1 MFSKYFFVNKCIIL
15 SFILIFIYTSYK
27 KDRIY
32 YNINVEDD
40 IMTSVERSKNFII
53 RSSNGILDKKPPLK
67 NFNNQRISSIIP
79 LYNCENTILRAI
91 RSIQNQNIEDIEII
105 LVNDFSKDKTLMM
118 INQFQKEDPRII
130 IINNKK
136 RMGTLYSRSI
146 GTLAAKGKYLFPLDN
161 DDMFLDSDIFNYIF
175 NEANNNNYDIVKFR
189 GLWARSIEDFMLKRV
204 KTKLYMNHRIGL
216 ILHQPEL
223 SYFPIRKHKDYFRD
237 VFLWGKCIKSEIY
250 KSAIN
255 LYGEKNYSEFIIGWE
270 DGIINFVICQISN
283 SFKFIGKYGVFNI
296 ISENSSYFKALN
308 TDNNIYEIK
317 FLQAVFNFSKDSYKG
332 KEIIVYLVTTLLHRK
347 LFKKTLENKALEK
360 LFNSIFKKI
369 MECPYISINDK
380 NIMKN
385 TYSSVL
391 EKKFVK

>member
-32 YNINVEDD
+32 YNTNIEDD

-105 LVNDFSKDKTLMM
+105 LVNDLSKDKTLKM

-270 DGIINFVICQISN
+270 DGIINFIICQIAN

-296 ISENSSYFKALN
+296 VSEKSSYFKDLY

-347 LFKKTLENKALEK
+347 LFKKTLENKDLEN

-369 MECPYISINDK
+369 IECPYISINDK
-380 NIMKN
+380 NIMKD

-391 EKKFVK
+391 EKKIC

>member
-1 MFSKYFFVNKCIIL
+1 MFSKCFFVNKCIIL
-15 SFILIFIYTSYK
+15 LFILIFIYTSYK

-32 YNINVEDD
+32 YNTNIEDD
-40 IMTSVERSKNFII
+40 IMTAVERAKNFII
-53 RSSNGILDKKPPLK
+53 RSSNGILDKKPHIK
-67 NFNNQRISSIIP
+67 NFNNPRISSIIP

-105 LVNDFSKDKTLMM
+105 LVNDLSKDKTLKM

-146 GTLAAKGKYLFPLDN
+146 GVLAAKGKYLFPLDN

-175 NEANNNNYDIVKFR
+175 NEANNNNYDIIKFR

-204 KTKLYMNHRIGL
+204 KTKVYMNHRIGL

-250 KSAIN
+250 RSAIN

-270 DGIINFVICQISN
+270 DGIINFIICQIAN

-296 ISENSSYFKALN
+296 VSEKSSYFKDLY

-385 TYSSVL
+385 AYSSVL
-391 EKKFVK
+391 EKKIC

>member
-360 LFNSIFKKI
+360 LFNSILKKI

>member
-53 RSSNGILDKKPPLK
+53 RSSNGKLDKKPPLK